1 MSDFHPTVHTDQVKP
16 NRLRLVEVEAQRV
29 VLTRIEGELCAFNAL
44 CPHQLG
50 DLSRGTVHN
59 GAVECPVH
67 GWRFNIRKGHSIY
80 PEEETLRLRR
90 YAVKEEGGVVR
101 VKLEPPE

>member
-1 MSDFHPTVHTDQVKP
+1 MTDFHPTIPAEQVRP
-16 NRLRLVEVEAQRV
+16 NKLKLVEVENQRV
-29 VLTRIEGELCAFNAL
+29 ALTRIEGELCAFNAL

-67 GWRFNIRKGHSIY
+67 GWRFDIRKGTSIY
-80 PEEETLRLRR
+80 PEEEALRLRR
-90 YAVKEEGGVVR
+90 YQVKEEGGVVL
-101 VKLEPPE
+101 VKLEKLE